1 MSNLKE
7 NKGRSIAGGFGV
19 ILFYFFSRY
28 WFSGIKPEGI
38 MGNGMYLIISF
49 VLIQG
54 SVCLGEKYIDKN
66 K

>member
-1 MSNLKE
+1 MNHLKE
-7 NKGRSIAGGFGV
+7 NKGRAIAGSLGV

-38 MGNGMYLIISF
+38 MGNAVYLLTSV

-54 SVCLGEKYIDKN
+54 SVCLGEKYIDK
-66 K
+66 KK